1 MKIQKLKQDWFQYVS
16 ISALLGTPSM
26 IGRRA
31 CRYSERDRERERERE
46 REGERAREGGR
57 EGGRARAVWVQLH
70 LEVFRN
76 LQEAC
81 TLL

>member
-1 MKIQKLKQDWFQYVS
+1 MQIF
-16 ISALLGTPSM
+16 G
-26 IGRRA
+26 
-31 CRYSERDRERERERE
+31 ERQRERERERE
-46 REGERAREGGR
+46 RERAREGGR